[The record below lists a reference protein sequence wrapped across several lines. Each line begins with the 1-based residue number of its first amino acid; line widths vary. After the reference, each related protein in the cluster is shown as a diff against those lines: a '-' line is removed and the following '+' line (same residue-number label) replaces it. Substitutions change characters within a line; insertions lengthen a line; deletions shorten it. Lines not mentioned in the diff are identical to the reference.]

1 MLVALVDGGVENV
14 CLPIAFESDEI
25 VSAAA
30 GCGWSLRHS
39 TGIQPVAVAMMKQTA
54 HAEWSRAWTGRLKQ
68 NDKET
73 K

>member
-1 MLVALVDGGVENV
+1 MEVLRVFVYQIV
-14 CLPIAFESDEI
+14 FESDEI